1 MENSRRLLG
10 ACAVLLATNLAGAQD
25 RATPF
30 RVGDSG
36 ISAPVLTKDVQA
48 KYTREALE
56 ARLQGTM
63 AMDAVVLEDGSVG
76 DITITQPLDENK
88 YGMDQECVKAL
99 KQWQFKPG
107 TKDDKA
113 VAVIVNITMTFSLK

>member
-1 MENSRRLLG
+1 MQNSWRLLG
-10 ACAVLLATNLAGAQD
+10 VSAVLFVTTLAGAQD

-30 RVGDSG
+30 RAGDSG
-36 ISAPVLTKDVQA
+36 ISVPVVTKDVKA

-63 AMDAVVLEDGSVG
+63 AMDAVVLEDGTVG
-76 DITITQPLDENK
+76 DVTITRPLDENK
-88 YGMDQECVKAL
+88 YGMDRECVKAL

-113 VAVIVNITMTFSLK
+113 VAVIVNITMTFALK